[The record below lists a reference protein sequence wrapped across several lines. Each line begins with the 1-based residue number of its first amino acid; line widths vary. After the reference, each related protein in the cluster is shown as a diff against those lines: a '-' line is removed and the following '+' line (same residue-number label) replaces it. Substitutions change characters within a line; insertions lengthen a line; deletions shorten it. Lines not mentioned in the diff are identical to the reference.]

1 MPSKTNFD
9 ATSSIMCKI
18 YLSQVTAKFMS
29 RQSIHEITFI
39 KTLTSG
45 ASKISPK
52 LTITLE
58 YWCSWLIESVPFL
71 IACAVLLS
79 VISLKSPMLLFCL
92 LVGSLITIII
102 QQIGQQ
108 VHLPRRSLI
117 LLQILAVAIVLS
129 LFWLDYFA
137 VPAQAQFFKKAEDFF
152 KQTLTTSGDAG
163 ANNGTQA
170 VSLIFNVL
178 RALYLLYI
186 AVSLIGVI
194 NAVRKDEDWQTIART
209 PLLVVVAVTIADV
222 LTGFIIGTPNSTP

>member
-1 MPSKTNFD
+1 MPIHDEFD
-9 ATSSIMCKI
+9 ATSSIMYEI
-18 YLSQVTAKFMS
+18 YLSEVIVKFMS
-29 RQSIHEITFI
+29 RQSIHKRVFL
-39 KTLTSG
+39 KTLTST

-52 LTITLE
+52 LTGTLE
-58 YWCSWLIESVPFL
+58 YWRFRLIESVPFL
-71 IACAVLLS
+71 IACAVFLS
-79 VISLKSPMLLFCL
+79 VISLKSPVLLFCL

-102 QQIGQQ
+102 QQIGHQ
-108 VHLPRRSLI
+108 VHLPKRSLI

-137 VPAQAQFFKKAEDFF
+137 VPAQAQFFKRAEDFF
-152 KQTLTTSGDAG
+152 QKNLTTSGDA
-163 ANNGTQA
+163 ATNSGTQA

-222 LTGFIIGTPNSTP
+222 LTGFIIGDPNK